1 MQTQFHNGVS
11 PWAGLHVPSTR
22 KEAKEQRLK
31 GWTKPPQ
38 ADDKIPTRSK
48 KPRKLDNQP
57 RGETVGTS
65 ILKPAQ
71 VREIAEMIAEADRLR
86 ERLNEL
92 THKAIATKFGVGESA
107 VYAIKRGFAWSSVTG
122 ITNGSKQ

>member
-1 MQTQFHNGVS
+1 MQTQFHNGVN

-38 ADDKIPTRSK
+38 AEDKIPTRTK
-48 KPRKLDNQP
+48 RPRKLDNQP
-57 RGETVGTS
+57 RGDKVGTS
-65 ILKPAQ
+65 ILKPSQ

-92 THKAIATKFGVGESA
+92 THKAIAARFGVGESA
-107 VYAIKRGFAWSSVTG
+107 VYAIKRGLSWSSITG
-122 ITNGSKQ
+122 IKGGKQ